1 MSAREP
7 GLTALIETTVRA
19 RQDADARTLLVR
31 ARESLDE
38 AVAMAVERSDSLD
51 QQRPANWPYPE
62 PGWQAAQAA
71 VGLPDVADAWSF
83 EAAALEEAI
92 SNVLEAARLLD
103 VPRRMFV
110 WYTMGRARRALAAQR
125 ARWEGRYGVEPPD
138 PLPPAVVAE
147 VRNAVD
153 SIWRV
158 PGEVGGR
165 P

>member
-1 MSAREP
+1 
-7 GLTALIETTVRA
+7 L
-19 RQDADARTLLVR
+19 
-31 ARESLDE
+31 
-38 AVAMAVERSDSLD
+38 AV
-51 QQRPANWPYPE
+51 PE

-103 VPRRMFV
+103 VPRCMFV
-110 WYTMGRARRALAAQR
+110 WYTMGRARRALATQR

-138 PLPPAVVAE
+138 PLPPAFVAE

-153 SIWRV
+153 SI
-158 PGEVGGR
+158 GEYQAKWVGGR
-165 P
+165 RKGNARGKTKRRRRNKGKTKRRRRNKGKTKRRRRS